1 MKNFIKGLQL
11 KYLSLDGKVDRSE
24 YLFRMIILFI
34 IGAVSAAVASVM
46 AVGLGIL
53 SNIRII
59 NAIGHYVAGITST
72 EGYLLVSLGAWAGTF
87 AFIFAAALVAI
98 VEPLV
103 FVSQITLCV
112 RRFHDLNM
120 KGYWVL
126 AGLIPGICPIMVILL
141 ALVPSRGTEEFAV

>member
-1 MKNFIKGLQL
+1 MKNFLKGLQL
-11 KYLSLDGKVDRSE
+11 KYLSLDGRVDRSE
-24 YLFRMIILFI
+24 YLIRMVILFI
-34 IGAVSAAVASVM
+34 VGGVAATVASVM
-46 AVGLGIL
+46 AVGLGLL

-59 NAIGHYVAGITST
+59 NAISHYVAGITST
-72 EGYLLVSLGAWAGTF
+72 NGYLLVSLGAWAGTF
-87 AFIFAAALVAI
+87 AFIFAAAIVAI

-103 FVSQITLCV
+103 LVSQITLCV

-141 ALVPSRGTEEFAV
+141 ALVPTRDKEEFAL